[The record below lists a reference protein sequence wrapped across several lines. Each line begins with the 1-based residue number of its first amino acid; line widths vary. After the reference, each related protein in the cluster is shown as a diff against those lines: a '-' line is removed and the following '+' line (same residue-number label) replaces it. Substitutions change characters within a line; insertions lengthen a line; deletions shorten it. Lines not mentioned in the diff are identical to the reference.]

1 MDGQSFKWRRN
12 ITENF
17 NPLSRAHESYRQTD
31 DRQTDG
37 RATAYSERER
47 LLKMVIM
54 KMISWYVLIK
64 INMRELNLKRPV
76 ILMRSYVS
84 SNRQIVS

>member
-1 MDGQSFKWRRN
+1 
-12 ITENF
+12 
-17 NPLSRAHESYRQTD
+17 
-31 DRQTDG
+31 
-37 RATAYSERER
+37 
-47 LLKMVIM
+47 MVIM